1 MKNIGKMMKQA
12 QQMQERM
19 QKAMAELEVEG
30 SAGGGMVTARVN
42 GNKQL
47 LELTI
52 DPEVV
57 DPEDVEMLQDMI
69 VAAVND
75 AARRADEEMQEQLK
89 GLTGGMGLPPGL
101 L

>member
-19 QKAMAELEVEG
+19 QKAMEELEVEG
-30 SAGGGMVTARVN
+30 SAGGGMVTAKMN
-42 GNKQL
+42 GAKQL
-47 LELTI
+47 LDLKL

-69 VAAVND
+69 VAAIND
-75 AARRADEEMQEQLK
+75 AARRVDEALQEQMQS
-89 GLTGGMGLPPGL
+89 LTGGLPLPGMF
-101 L
+101 

>member
-19 QKAMAELEVEG
+19 QQAMAELEVEG

-47 LELTI
+47 LDLTI

>member
-12 QQMQERM
+12 RQMQERL
-19 QKAMAELEVEG
+19 QRAMEELEVEG
-30 SAGGGMVTARVN
+30 SAGGGMVTARMT

-47 LELTI
+47 LDVVI

-57 DPEDVEMLQDMI
+57 DPEDVEMLQDLV
-69 VAAVND
+69 VASVND
-75 AARRADEEMQEQLK
+75 AARKVDEALQEQMQ
-89 GLTGGMGLPPGL
+89 GLTGGLPPGL

>member
-1 MKNIGKMMKQA
+1 MKNLQKMMKQA

-19 QKAMAELEVEG
+19 QKAMEELEVEG
-30 SAGGGMVTARVN
+30 SAGGGMVTARMN

-47 LELTI
+47 LDLTL

-69 VAAVND
+69 VAAIND
-75 AARRADEEMQEQLK
+75 AARRVDEALQEQMQ
-89 GLTGGMGLPPGL
+89 GMTGGLPLPGMF
-101 L
+101 